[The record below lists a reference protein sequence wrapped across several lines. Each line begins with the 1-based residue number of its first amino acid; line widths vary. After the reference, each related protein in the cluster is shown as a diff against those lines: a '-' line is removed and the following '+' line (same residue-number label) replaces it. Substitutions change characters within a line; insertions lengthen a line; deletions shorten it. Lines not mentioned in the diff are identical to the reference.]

1 MHDADSK
8 ETLYN
13 AVYNDESIPLL
24 LMQAGFANELVK
36 LNNKHREC
44 QVIIVHL
51 VFKIT
56 QEALDQL
63 INWS

>member
-36 LNNKHREC
+36 LNNKHRAC
-44 QVIIVHL
+44 QAIILHL
-51 VFKIT
+51 VFKIRK
-56 QEALDQL
+56 EELDQL
-63 INWS
+63 RNWS